1 MPGMYL
7 EVLLWDN
14 VHPGDV
20 LEIMDVYL
28 WDALAIAG

>member
-20 LEIMDVYL
+20 LEIMDYVYL
-28 WDALAIAG
+28 WDALNCH